1 MELWI
6 LLLGVATGMR
16 TMTAMAMLCWFA
28 YLQVL
33 PQSGWALWTASL
45 VAVIVFT
52 VLALG
57 EYIGDTLP
65 QTPSRLSPGPLTA
78 RLVFGALAGALGAH
92 AMLEPVAGGLI
103 LGVSGALIGA
113 YGGFYARRA
122 AARWAGRD
130 LPVAL
135 CGSLLA
141 LFFAFWA
148 ARTLHQEAVIEGLAG
163 AIRGFPLMR
172 F

>member
-1 MELWI
+1 MELWV

-28 YLQVL
+28 YLKVL
-33 PQSGWALWTASL
+33 PQNGWAFWTGTLA
-45 VAVIVFT
+45 AVIVFT
-52 VLALG
+52 VLAVG

-65 QTPSRLSPGPLTA
+65 QTPSRLAPGPLAA

-92 AMLEPVAGGLI
+92 AMLEPVAGGVI

-113 YGGFYARRA
+113 YGGYHARRA
-122 AARWAGRD
+122 GARWAGRD
-130 LPVAL
+130 LPVAI

-141 LFFAFWA
+141 LFLAFWA
-148 ARTLHQEAVIEGLAG
+148 ARTLHQEAVVEGLTT
-163 AIRGFPLMR
+163 AIKGFPLMR

>member
-1 MELWI
+1 MELWV
-6 LLLGVATGMR
+6 LLLGVSTGMR

-28 YLQVL
+28 YLNVL
-33 PQSGWALWTASL
+33 PQNGWAFWTGTLA
-45 VAVIVFT
+45 AVIVFT
-52 VLALG
+52 VLAVG

-65 QTPSRLSPGPLTA
+65 QTPSRLAPGPLVA

-92 AMLEPVAGGLI
+92 AMLEPVAGGVI

-113 YGGFYARRA
+113 YGGYHARRA
-122 AARWAGRD
+122 LSRRVGRD

-141 LFFAFWA
+141 LVIAFWA
-148 ARTLHQEAVIEGLAG
+148 ARTLHQEAVMEGLAT
-163 AIRGFPLMR
+163 AIKGFPLMR